1 MPCLVVPVG
10 SLPTGDVDDLEQV
23 CSGQS
28 HHLHPGTRSAPGYHD
43 AGMHH
48 DATVWLT
55 VLASVTTV
63 HHDTT
68 IDVDATHLGVSG
80 DRGN

>member
-1 MPCLVVPVG
+1 MDLYQ
-10 SLPTGDVDDLEQV
+10 SLYTGDVDDLEQV

-43 AGMHH
+43 AGLHH

-55 VLASVTTV
+55 VLASVPTV
-63 HHDTT
+63 NHDTGM
-68 IDVDATHLGVSG
+68 VSFTHLWQYRVTV
-80 DRGN
+80 